1 MKILLIGHRGQVGF
15 ELNRILPPY
24 GALAAVDFPS
34 IDLGDPDSIL
44 ACLKEH
50 RPALVV
56 NAAGYTGVDMAESEP
71 DRAMAV
77 NGTAPGIIAEELKK
91 TGGALVH
98 FSTDYVFDGGKHTPY
113 RESDEPGPL
122 SVYGRSKL
130 AGEQAVISSGV
141 PHLLLRSS
149 WIYGSR
155 GRNFLLTILKLAR
168 EREEIRVV
176 NDQFGAPTWC
186 RTVAET
192 TVRILKISKALES
205 GGDFGGRSGLYHL
218 TASGETSWFGFARKA
233 LDLDPGKEEQRVRR
247 LLPVPTSAYPTPAV
261 RPLNSRL
268 DCTLLRRTF
277 AVDLPSWEEALR
289 QVMTE
294 PVQRGGISR

>member
-1 MKILLIGHRGQVGF
+1 MKILLIGHNGQVGF
-15 ELNRILPPY
+15 ELNRILSPH
-24 GALAAVDFPS
+24 GDLAAVDFPS
-34 IDLGDPDSIL
+34 VDLGDPDSIL

-50 RPALVV
+50 RPQLVV
-56 NAAGYTGVDMAESEP
+56 NAAGYTGVDRAESEP

-98 FSTDYVFDGGKHTPY
+98 FSTDYVFDGRKATSY
-113 RESDEPGPL
+113 REDDETSPL
-122 SVYGRSKL
+122 STYGRSKR
-130 AGEQAVISSGV
+130 AGEQAVIASGV

-155 GRNFLLTILKLAR
+155 GSNFLLTILKLAR
-168 EREEIRVV
+168 EREEIRIVD
-176 NDQFGAPTWC
+176 DQFGAPTWS

-192 TVRILKISKALES
+192 TAEILKNSGGLES
-205 GGDFGGRSGLYHL
+205 GGDFGGKSGLYHL
-218 TASGETSWFGFARKA
+218 AASGETSWYGFAREA

-247 LLPVPTSAYPTPAV
+247 LVPTPTSAYPTPAA

-268 DCTLLRRTF
+268 DCTLLQRTF
-277 AVDLPSWEEALR
+277 SVILPSWEESLR
-289 QVMTE
+289 QIMTE
-294 PVQRGGISR
+294 LAQRG